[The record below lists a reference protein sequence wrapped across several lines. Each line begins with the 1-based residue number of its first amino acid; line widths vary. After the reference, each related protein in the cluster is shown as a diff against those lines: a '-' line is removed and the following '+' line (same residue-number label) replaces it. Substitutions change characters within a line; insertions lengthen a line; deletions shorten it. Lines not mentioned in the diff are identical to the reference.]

1 MKKIMIMFLFLLS
14 SVFSF
19 SAINDNLNL
28 LKDEEKAEINEKI
41 EEIQNEK
48 GLTIFVNTLA
58 QDEGFAISDPERAM
72 ILNLKK
78 GDKEVY
84 KVELSFSKDI
94 DVDDYQDDINTTL
107 NDSAE
112 LLERKEYGK
121 YILTVLDGAG
131 SVLQEVNIE
140 ALNQMTMTKEQE
152 NNSVPIMIG
161 AFALIILFIIYKMYT
176 DYKNRNN
183 QEEDED

>member
-94 DVDDYQDDINTTL
+94 DVDDY
-107 NDSAE
+107 
-112 LLERKEYGK
+112 RC
-121 YILTVLDGAG
+121 V
-131 SVLQEVNIE
+131 
-140 ALNQMTMTKEQE
+140 
-152 NNSVPIMIG
+152 
-161 AFALIILFIIYKMYT
+161 
-176 DYKNRNN
+176 
-183 QEEDED
+183 

>member
-14 SVFSF
+14 SIFSF
-19 SAINDNLNL
+19 ANVNDNLNI
-28 LKDEEKAEINEKI
+28 LKDEEETEIKEKI

-72 ILNLKK
+72 ILNLKI

-94 DVDDYQDDINTTL
+94 DV
-107 NDSAE
+107 
-112 LLERKEYGK
+112 
-121 YILTVLDGAG
+121 
-131 SVLQEVNIE
+131 
-140 ALNQMTMTKEQE
+140 
-152 NNSVPIMIG
+152 
-161 AFALIILFIIYKMYT
+161 
-176 DYKNRNN
+176 
-183 QEEDED
+183 ED